1 MMDYKRDTLNAYQDS
16 ARAAEYK
23 RYHTKNW
30 SWGRLVT
37 CFEQRALARELS
49 RYNWTPGDRLLDLP
63 CGTGILG
70 KVLWKF
76 PFQVVASDISEEMMA
91 LARMEYRTDQLEDSI
106 SSDITD
112 TQFPHQS
119 FACVV
124 TLGFLHRVPWEI
136 KRATL
141 KELARL
147 TNRVAIIS
155 CSVDKPIQRLKH
167 AILLRLKK
175 NHIPA
180 PCAVPI
186 EKIRSECESHGF
198 RVVRDFSV
206 VPLLSSHTILVL
218 EK

>member
-1 MMDYKRDTLNAYQDS
+1 MDYKDDTLNAYKDS

-37 CFEQRALARELS
+37 WLEQRAIAKELS
-49 RYNWTPGDRLLDLP
+49 RYRWTPEDCLLDIP

-70 KVLWKF
+70 KVLRKF
-76 PFQVVASDISEEMMA
+76 PFQVVASDISKEMMA
-91 LARMEYRTDQLEDSI
+91 LARMEYDTDQLKDSI
-106 SSDITD
+106 LADITD
-112 TQFPHQS
+112 TGFPHKS
-119 FACVV
+119 FACVA
-124 TLGFLHRVPWEI
+124 TLGFFHRVPWEI
-136 KRATL
+136 KCTTL

-155 CSVDKPIQRLKH
+155 CSLDKHIQRLKH
-167 AILLRLKK
+167 AILLHLKR

-180 PCAVPI
+180 PCAVI
-186 EKIRSECESHGF
+186 LEDIRAECESHGF
-198 RVVRDFSV
+198 RVVRVLSV
-206 VPLLSSHTILVL
+206 IPLLSSHTILVL